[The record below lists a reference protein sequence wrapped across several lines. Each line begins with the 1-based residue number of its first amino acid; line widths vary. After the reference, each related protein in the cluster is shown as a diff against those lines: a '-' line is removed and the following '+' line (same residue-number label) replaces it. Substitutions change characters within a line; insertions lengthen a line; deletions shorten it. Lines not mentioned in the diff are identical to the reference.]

1 MKESNRVSIEKQIA
15 DLPPLPITVSNVM
28 RVTGDPE
35 SSANDLAKTILP
47 DQAMCVAIL
56 KIANSALYGRPKKV
70 SSLEKAIA
78 VLGMNEVESIVLG
91 KAAVTTFKQLP
102 VANKKVLDTFWD
114 HGFTCGLAARSIG
127 EHLSIPSG
135 QFFIAELLHDIG
147 KLAMLLAFGEKYE
160 TTKWMTGF
168 STAAKFEEEKH
179 SFSMSHDILGSRL
192 LQHWQ
197 FPETLLVSLQ
207 YHHMPH
213 KAPKLAVYPL
223 IVQIADFLSFMI
235 LHPEVSEKYGLK
247 TALHNYLPNFEEQW
261 RGQNFPWEDIYLDQ
275 WFAWLKVDRDH
286 GCAILDIL
294 AA

>member
-1 MKESNRVSIEKQIA
+1 MSESKPISIEKQIA

-28 RVTGDPE
+28 RVTSDPE

-70 SSLEKAIA
+70 SSLETAIA

-91 KAAVTTFKQLP
+91 KAAVTTFKKLL
-102 VANKKVLDTFWD
+102 ANNKKDLDTFWE
-114 HGFTCGLAARSIG
+114 HGFTCGLSARSIG
-127 EHLSIPSG
+127 EHLNIASG
-135 QFFIAELLHDIG
+135 QFFIAGLLHDIG

-160 TTKWMTGF
+160 TAKWMTGF

-179 SFSMSHDILGSRL
+179 TFSISHDVLGSRL

-197 FPETLLVSLQ
+197 FPDTLLIALRC
-207 YHHMPH
+207 HHMPN
-213 KAPKLAVYPL
+213 KAPKLAAYPL
-223 IVQIADFLSFMI
+223 IVQVADFLSFML
-235 LHPEVSEKYGLK
+235 LHPEVPEKYGLK
-247 TALHNYLPNFEEQW
+247 TALHHYLPNFEKQW
-261 RGQNFPWEDIYLDQ
+261 RAQKIPWEDIYLDQ

-286 GCAILDIL
+286 GSAILDIL